1 MADLSNSGRALLS
14 FVARI
19 ERLQEEK
26 DGVAS
31 DMREVYAELKG
42 EGFDAK
48 ILRKLIALRN
58 MDQADRAA
66 MEDLLELYDT
76 AIKDAEKADF
86 KASVDAG
93 A

>member
-14 FVARI
+14 FVERI

-48 ILRKLIALRN
+48 ILRKLIALRK

-76 AIKDAEKADF
+76 AIKAAEKADF

>member
-14 FVARI
+14 FVERI

-42 EGFDAK
+42 EGFDTK
-48 ILRKLIALRN
+48 ILRKLIALRK

-66 MEDLLELYDT
+66 MEDLLEIYDS
-76 AIKDAEKADF
+76 AIKAAEKADF

>member
-1 MADLSNSGRALLS
+1 MTDLSNSGRALLS
-14 FVARI
+14 FVERI

-48 ILRKLIALRN
+48 ILRKLIALRK

-66 MEDLLELYDT
+66 MEDLLEIYDS
-76 AIKDAEKADF
+76 AIKAAEKADF

-93 A
+93 V